1 MGRVLAKRHG
11 YNMTTTKP
19 LKANGDVRICADY
32 KCTINR
38 ALQQHAYPV
47 PVVSHLLAALGG
59 ATIFAKLDLAQAYQ
73 QLPVTEEAAEAQTIV
88 THRGAFG
95 VRRLQ
100 FGVCVAPGIFQ
111 SLMENLLRGL
121 PGVIAYFD
129 DVIIAGASQQEL
141 LVRLR
146 DVLRRFQAV
155 GLKVKKEKC
164 QLGVTQVDFL
174 GFRVDAEGIHPTPGK
189 TEAIM
194 NAPCPANKT
203 ELQAFLGLLN
213 FYHAFLPHKAIIA
226 EPLHRLLN
234 KNAKWA
240 WGRTQQ
246 RAFDTVKE
254 LLASNQVL
262 THFDEKKPLILA
274 CDASPYGIGAVL
286 SHHMPDG
293 QEAPIAFYS
302 RTLST
307 TERNY
312 AQIDK
317 EALAVVAGVRKFHDY
332 VIEVIQ
338 NNVHFSN
345 LSIRN

>member
-1 MGRVLAKRHG
+1 M
-11 YNMTTTKP
+11 
-19 LKANGDVRICADY
+19 
-32 KCTINR
+32 
-38 ALQQHAYPV
+38 
-47 PVVSHLLAALGG
+47 
-59 ATIFAKLDLAQAYQ
+59 
-73 QLPVTEEAAEAQTIV
+73 
-88 THRGAFG
+88 
-95 VRRLQ
+95 
-100 FGVCVAPGIFQ
+100 
-111 SLMENLLRGL
+111 
-121 PGVIAYFD
+121 
-129 DVIIAGASQQEL
+129 IIAGASQEEL

-213 FYHAFLPHKAIIA
+213 FYHAFLPHKATIA

-246 RAFDTVKE
+246 RAFDAVKE

-293 QEAPIAFYS
+293 KEAPIAFYS

-317 EALAVVAGVRKFHDY
+317 EALAVVAGVKKFHDY
-332 VIEVIQ
+332 VWGRQFQIHTDHKPLLGLFTPDRQTPQMLSPRMLRWSIFLNGYQYSLLHRPGKRLGHADSLSRIPLMQQHQDDPAPAEIIMLLDMLPEPPLQAADIATVCKGPYHVSCTQ
-338 NNVHFSN
+338 LGVEGVATKAQHHF
-345 LSIRN
+345 